1 MDFYTERTEMKTS
14 TQKLIKWKNLMMISL
29 LVLSMISIASICINA
44 AIFNKLKNLE
54 HKLYKI
60 EEKVTK

>member
-1 MDFYTERTEMKTS
+1 MDFYTKRTEMKTS

>member
-1 MDFYTERTEMKTS
+1 MDFYTERTEMKTT

>member
-1 MDFYTERTEMKTS
+1 MKTT

-29 LVLSMISIASICINA
+29 VLSSLISIASICISA

-54 HKLYKI
+54 YNLYKI
-60 EEKVTK
+60 EEKITK

>member
-1 MDFYTERTEMKTS
+1 MKTS

-29 LVLSMISIASICINA
+29 LVLSMISIASICISA

-54 HKLYKI
+54 YNLYKI
-60 EEKVTK
+60 EEKITK

>member
-29 LVLSMISIASICINA
+29 LVLSLISIASICISA

-54 HKLYKI
+54 YKLYKI
-60 EEKVTK
+60 EEKITK

>member
-1 MDFYTERTEMKTS
+1 MDFYTKRTEMKTS

-29 LVLSMISIASICINA
+29 LVLSMISIASICISA

-54 HKLYKI
+54 YKLYLI
-60 EEKVTK
+60 EEKNIK